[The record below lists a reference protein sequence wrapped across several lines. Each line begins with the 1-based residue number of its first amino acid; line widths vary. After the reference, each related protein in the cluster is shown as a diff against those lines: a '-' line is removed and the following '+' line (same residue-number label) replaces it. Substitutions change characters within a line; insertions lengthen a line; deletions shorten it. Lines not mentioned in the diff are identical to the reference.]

1 MLKTEDPKI
10 YNLIKAEEM
19 RLKNTLQMIASEN
32 YPSKAVLEALGSV
45 LNFKY
50 SEGYPYK
57 RYYQGNVNADE
68 VEVTAEERAQ
78 KLFKVP
84 YVNVQPYSGS
94 PANAAV
100 QLAILK
106 PLKSKIMGLSL
117 AFGGHLTHGAEVSF
131 SGKIFKSVFYKLN
144 EKGLLDY
151 KEIEK
156 MALKEKPDLI
166 ICGATAY
173 PRIIDFKKFG
183 EIADKVGCYLMADIS
198 HITGLIIA
206 GVHPNPVPYV
216 HIITTTTHKT
226 LRGPRGALI
235 MVTQKGLKKDADLPS
250 KIDKAVFPGLQGGP
264 HDNQT
269 AAIAVALLEASKPG
283 FKKYGEQIVR
293 NSKTLAG
300 ELKKYGFNLISGGTD
315 NHLMLID
322 LSNKQV
328 NGAIAAH
335 ALEIAGII
343 LNKNA
348 VPNDQNPPFY
358 PSGLRLGTAAT
369 TTRGM
374 KEKEML
380 KIALW
385 INEVVNECPKIVLPK
400 TKEERAEVWNKFK
413 KELAGNKK
421 LLLIAKEVKQ
431 MTSKFPLP

>member
-1 MLKTEDPKI
+1 
-10 YNLIKAEEM
+10 
-19 RLKNTLQMIASEN
+19 
-32 YPSKAVLEALGSV
+32 
-45 LNFKY
+45 
-50 SEGYPYK
+50 
-57 RYYQGNVNADE
+57 
-68 VEVTAEERAQ
+68 
-78 KLFKVP
+78 
-84 YVNVQPYSGS
+84 
-94 PANAAV
+94 
-100 QLAILK
+100 
-106 PLKSKIMGLSL
+106 
-117 AFGGHLTHGAEVSF
+117 
-131 SGKIFKSVFYKLN
+131 
-144 EKGLLDY
+144 
-151 KEIEK
+151 
-156 MALKEKPDLI
+156 
-166 ICGATAY
+166 
-173 PRIIDFKKFG
+173 
-183 EIADKVGCYLMADIS
+183 MADIS